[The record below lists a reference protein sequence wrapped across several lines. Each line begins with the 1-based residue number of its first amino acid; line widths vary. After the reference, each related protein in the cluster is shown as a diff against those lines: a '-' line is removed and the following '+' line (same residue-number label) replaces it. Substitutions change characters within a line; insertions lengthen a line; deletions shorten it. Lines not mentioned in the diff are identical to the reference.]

1 MSDIHHLIASL
12 ETLAPEPNRGLPE
25 PLFLM
30 VSRLTP
36 LVGIDLL
43 VRDSAGRT
51 LLTWRHDEF
60 YGPGWHVPGG
70 ILRHGER
77 MAERIYEVARLELGA
92 DVDFEQSALSVTELL
107 RQNTAGRGH
116 IVSLLYRCR
125 LLDKPD
131 ARLRFDP
138 NIPKPGHWH
147 WHEGCPDNLIE
158 EQRPYERYLQRIIT

>member
-1 MSDIHHLIASL
+1 MSDIDHLIASL

-30 VSRLTP
+30 LSRLTP
-36 LVGIDLL
+36 LLGVDLL
-43 VRDSAGRT
+43 IRDSAGRT

-77 MAERIYEVARLELGA
+77 MAERIDEVARLELGA
-92 DVDFEQSALSVTELL
+92 QVEFEPSPLSIEEIL
-107 RQNTAGRGH
+107 RPNTAGRGH
-116 IVSLLYRCR
+116 IVAMLYRCR
-125 LLDKPD
+125 LLGRPD

-138 NIPKPGHWH
+138 KMPSPGHWY
-147 WHEGCPDNLIE
+147 WHESCPDNLIE
-158 EQRPYERYLQRIIT
+158 EQRPYERYLRRGT